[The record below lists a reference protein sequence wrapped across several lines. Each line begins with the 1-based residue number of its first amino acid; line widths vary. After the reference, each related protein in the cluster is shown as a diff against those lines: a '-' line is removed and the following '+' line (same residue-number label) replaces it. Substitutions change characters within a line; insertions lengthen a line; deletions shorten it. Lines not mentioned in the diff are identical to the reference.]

1 MSAEDVE
8 NIRKGLE
15 AFNRRDVEA
24 VMETCHPD
32 AEFVP
37 VRAVFE
43 GISYHGEEGL
53 RQFFADMDEEW
64 NDMRTELDELRDAD
78 GTVIVLGRFHAT
90 GKASG
95 IEVDWPAA
103 WVCEMRDGKTARLQ
117 AYTDQQ
123 EALRVAGLA

>member
-1 MSAEDVE
+1 MAAGDLE

-15 AFNRRDVEA
+15 AFNRRDAAA

-32 AEFVP
+32 VELVP

-53 RQFFADMDEEW
+53 RQFFEDMDEEW
-64 NDMRTELDELRDAD
+64 TDMRADLDELREAGDQ
-78 GTVIVLGRFHAT
+78 VVVLGRFRAK

-95 IEVDWPAA
+95 VEVDWPTA
-103 WVCEMRDGKTARLQ
+103 WVCDMRDGKTVRLQ
-117 AYTDQQ
+117 AYTDQA